1 VQDPENGNTHIAVRR
16 RRTRRH
22 RRNRLVRR
30 LLAIGTIGFLA
41 ACASAF
47 LLNYFTPSI
56 FHNGQSSLP
65 RIEPT
70 ELNHDRAAAL
80 DQLLAQPPRTIY
92 PYSVVPGGV
101 EDARELK
108 WWAEH
113 DPVVA
118 AHYAGFDYAHA
129 QVVRVTLA
137 RTAYVSYRIGNHVYW
152 TRRRIALH
160 KGEKLI
166 TDGKI
171 TARARCANRLAQIPM
186 QQAAAPELP
195 PQKLEQPVL
204 AGTGTAMQS
213 PPVEFKSALLNR
225 PEVPGIG
232 AAGPLSLYD
241 PFVGGNFIP
250 IAPPP
255 LPAGLCAPTKKNGS
269 SGGSGT
275 GSGKK
280 KPGPC
285 GVSGTATVPEP
296 GTWILL
302 ASGLAAVLWRQRR
315 PH

>member
-1 VQDPENGNTHIAVRR
+1 
-16 RRTRRH
+16 
-22 RRNRLVRR
+22 
-30 LLAIGTIGFLA
+30 
-41 ACASAF
+41 
-47 LLNYFTPSI
+47 
-56 FHNGQSSLP
+56 
-65 RIEPT
+65 
-70 ELNHDRAAAL
+70 
-80 DQLLAQPPRTIY
+80 
-92 PYSVVPGGV
+92 
-101 EDARELK
+101 
-108 WWAEH
+108 
-113 DPVVA
+113 
-118 AHYAGFDYAHA
+118 
-129 QVVRVTLA
+129 
-137 RTAYVSYRIGNHVYW
+137 
-152 TRRRIALH
+152 
-160 KGEKLI
+160 
-166 TDGKI
+166 
-171 TARARCANRLAQIPM
+171 LAQIPM

-275 GSGKK
+275 GSGRK

-285 GVSGTATVPEP
+285 GVAGTATVPEP

-302 ASGLAAVLWRQRR
+302 ASGLAAVFWHRR
-315 PH
+315 RSTSASASHLML